1 MEGISQVVNG
11 STPGN
16 DRTPIA
22 IVVPGLTSDS
32 TAAVILFYLS
42 SLHSSLMVAF
52 AYLKPSFFHSILN
65 ILPLGWQRMDGML
78 LSATTVV
85 LEGFL

>member
-32 TAAVILFYLS
+32 TAAVILFYVS
-42 SLHSSLMVAF
+42 SLHSSLMGCF
-52 AYLKPSFFHSILN
+52 CLLETFFFLYLLHSILN
-65 ILPLGWQRMDGML
+65 ILPLDWQRKDGML
-78 LSATTVV
+78 L
-85 LEGFL
+85 